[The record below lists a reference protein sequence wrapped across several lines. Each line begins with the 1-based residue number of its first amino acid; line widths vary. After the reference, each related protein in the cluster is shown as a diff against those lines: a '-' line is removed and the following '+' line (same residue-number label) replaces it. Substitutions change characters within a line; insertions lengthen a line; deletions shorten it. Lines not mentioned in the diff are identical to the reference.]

1 MKVKQYRKI
10 LLLVLMICAAILFGC
25 VERAL
30 GRQLSTQQIASEW
43 SAEDSYAQISCFFSK
58 DAAVTKDYVIQLEQ
72 KLKTADKEVD
82 AFIKSLPREQQAYAS
97 NPQFR
102 AQCQEQLEAL
112 YSFAKYGEDL
122 KLDETEEYKSVMENA
137 RKDILARLAMKQ
149 LFDSVKVTDEE
160 VKDYYEANKSQ
171 FKKGATVH
179 AKHILTDSEEKCNQ
193 ILESIVSGEKVFEDA
208 AKEFSTCP
216 SGQSVQI
223 SAATVYTAL

>member
-1 MKVKQYRKI
+1 MNKTLDMMEGEYKIMDQKV
-10 LLLVLMICAAILFGC
+10 L
-25 VERAL
+25 
-30 GRQLSTQQIASEW
+30 
-43 SAEDSYAQISCFFSK
+43 
-58 DAAVTKDYVIQLEQ
+58 AVVGGHEIT
-72 KLKTADKEVD
+72 DKEVD

-216 SGQSVQI
+216 SGQRGGDLGEFGKGQMVKEFED
-223 SAATVYTAL
+223 AATFKFKVNVYI

>member
-1 MKVKQYRKI
+1 MSQ
-10 LLLVLMICAAILFGC
+10 
-25 VERAL
+25 E
-30 GRQLSTQQIASEW
+30 TNN
-43 SAEDSYAQISCFFSK
+43 
-58 DAAVTKDYVIQLEQ
+58 
-72 KLKTADKEVD
+72 KEVV
-82 AFIKSLPREQQAYAS
+82 AVVAGEEITQEEFNLFLQAVPREQQAYAS

-208 AKEFSTCP
+208 AKEFDTLLDNYQEKSKRECAFAYYVGKQQAYESSVTQR
-216 SGQSVQI
+216 QS
-223 SAATVYTAL
+223 

>member
-1 MKVKQYRKI
+1 MIKGEYKIMDQKV
-10 LLLVLMICAAILFGC
+10 L
-25 VERAL
+25 
-30 GRQLSTQQIASEW
+30 
-43 SAEDSYAQISCFFSK
+43 
-58 DAAVTKDYVIQLEQ
+58 AVVGGHEIT
-72 KLKTADKEVD
+72 DKEVD

-179 AKHILTDSEEKCNQ
+179 AKHILTDPRKNV
-193 ILESIVSGEKVFEDA
+193 IRFWNL
-208 AKEFSTCP
+208 
-216 SGQSVQI
+216 
-223 SAATVYTAL
+223 L